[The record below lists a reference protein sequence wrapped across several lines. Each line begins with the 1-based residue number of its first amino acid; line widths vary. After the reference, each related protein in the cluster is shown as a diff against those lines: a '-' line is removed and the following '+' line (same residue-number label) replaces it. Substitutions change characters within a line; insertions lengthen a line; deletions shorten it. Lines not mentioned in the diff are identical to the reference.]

1 MDELNFTIA
10 KITHEM
16 RNPLTLIHS
25 SLQLIQST
33 HPEVHDF
40 QFWDQTMQD
49 VDYLTQLL
57 EDLSSYTDDRRF
69 FNAIQMGGGA
79 QRAHKIEDIVPFL
92 HTGEELSGLAHHL
105 EDDGHGARFPIIIRN
120 GKGDTLPML
129 VHPEDDELAR

>member
-69 FNAIQMGGGA
+69 FMC
-79 QRAHKIEDIVPFL
+79 EVDIR
-92 HTGEELSGLAHHL
+92 ELLLSL
-105 EDDGHGARFPIIIRN
+105 ESSLQP
-120 GKGDTLPML
+120 
-129 VHPEDDELAR
+129 